1 MTIAVTGADG
11 FLARHLR
18 VRLRAL
24 TPDETVVS
32 IGRDVLN
39 DEDALDKAL
48 AGADSVVH
56 LAGVNRGEDAIVEG
70 GNVSAADHLVAGLLR
85 VGSSPRLV
93 FGNSRQVGKPTPYG
107 RGKARATEIL
117 ADWAER
123 AGAPY
128 VDVVFPNLYGEGG
141 KPDYNSVVATFCY
154 RLATGAGEP
163 KIDIDRELDLL
174 HAQDAA
180 AVLMEHLGDSSAGK
194 VVRPAG
200 TPVAVSEILR
210 RLEDLAA
217 TYRTG
222 RFPDLGDPL
231 TLRLFNTYRFYL
243 HPEAFP
249 MPLTAHHD
257 RRGSF
262 VETAQVLGGAS
273 QSSFSTTEPGV
284 TRGNHFHLRKVE
296 RFVVVRGRARI
307 DIRPVWGGRVA
318 SFEVAGDEPAIVDMP
333 TLHTHS
339 ITNVGDE
346 SLYTVFWVNEL
357 FDPDDPD
364 TFAEALT

>member
-1 MTIAVTGADG
+1 MTIAVTGANG

-18 VRLRAL
+18 VRMQAL
-24 TPDETVVS
+24 APDETVVT
-32 IGRDVLN
+32 IGREVLN
-39 DEDALDKAL
+39 DADALDEAL
-48 AGADSVVH
+48 AGARAVVH
-56 LAGVNRGEDAIVEG
+56 LAGVNRGEDAEVEA
-70 GNVSAADHLVAGLLR
+70 GNVRAADHLVASLR
-85 VGSSPRLV
+85 RAGGSPRLV

-117 ADWAER
+117 AAWADR
-123 AGAPY
+123 AGACY

-141 KPDYNSVVATFCY
+141 RPDYNSVVATFCH
-154 RLATGAGEP
+154 RLATGDEKP
-163 KIDIDRELDLL
+163 KIDVDRELEFL

-180 AVLMEHLGDSSAGK
+180 AVLIEHLGDGSVGGI
-194 VVRPAG
+194 VRPAG
-200 TPVAVSEILR
+200 TPLRVSEILC

-222 RFPDLGDPL
+222 RFPDLSDPL
-231 TLRLFNTYRFYL
+231 TLRLFNTYRYYL
-243 HPEAFP
+243 HPLAFP
-249 MPLTAHHD
+249 MQLTAHHD

-307 DIRPVWGGRVA
+307 DIRPVWDSRVA
-318 SFEVAGDEPAIVDMP
+318 TFEVTGDEPAIVDMP
-333 TLHTHS
+333 TLHTHN
-339 ITNVGDE
+339 ITNIGNDL
-346 SLYTVFWVNEL
+346 LYTVFWINEL
-357 FDPDDPD
+357 FDPNDPD
-364 TFAEALT
+364 TFAEAVT